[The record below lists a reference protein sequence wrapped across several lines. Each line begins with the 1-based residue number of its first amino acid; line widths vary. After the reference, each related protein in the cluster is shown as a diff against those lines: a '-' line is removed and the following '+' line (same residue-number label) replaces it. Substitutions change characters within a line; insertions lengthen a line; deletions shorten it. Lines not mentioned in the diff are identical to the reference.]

1 MSFQG
6 WATYPSLPSQDRRN
20 GSFLQGLAKS
30 PSFLGRLQGYRRARS
45 METPWGHS
53 KVYPSSRDSL
63 KVEGPLRATSELLE
77 SGNSSCLWHSHSPRL
92 LDRSQSPSLLRGIH
106 PTEASPS
113 SCSLFGKGSNPLIRR
128 RASLPHLLDWMDSVV
143 GRGALA
149 LQDWSRSEQDL
160 RSSLLESVQQ
170 GAELVGRLPTAR
182 GTLKKQAQEI
192 QRREKAVELSQM
204 KCELLD
210 IRQKQMESSLVRLEW
225 ERRELKRSRRQE
237 QQQGRELQDK
247 ILHLQVEVMKVKL
260 CLDRMSQQ
268 SLFVEDPEKEPRVRP
283 ESQGA
288 DLNTKL
294 QMLVTNQDSIFQE
307 KLGQEL
313 SFDANQ
319 TLEGQGEVTVEGP
332 KASTPQES
340 QDMIFLQ
347 EELVI
352 IKEVNELL
360 SSELDQSRRRL
371 RTCLNQLY
379 QLQAEKKIS
388 HSWLQAL
395 EMEQAQLMGENLALL
410 SVLQGQGGGAEL
422 GTASWQNSE
431 ASGYPQFQKELV
443 TPQQE
448 PEEETSCPRTHK
460 EEVQYWKARWQQ
472 VANELKSKEE
482 ELETVQRQTCKIP
495 WVQEL
500 LLGKE
505 EGLAGLKDPVG
516 RENETTDLEGSRLAK
531 KYQHLCSGEDSSS
544 LTEKMEYQRDLQ
556 SKMKILEQEN
566 AQMALVIQRWK
577 LDKSP
582 VLQIELD
589 TCKQELEL
597 ERSLCLAL
605 QHQLRGLQGGS
616 APQRA
621 EPPPA
626 LPGPG
631 PCPPG
636 TLKGMEAEPR
646 WDMFQSKAESHR
658 PLQELQGS
666 SSGSPQ
672 VPELL
677 QPFQRDA
684 RGGQEAGAPG
694 LLSEAEILRQQLQ
707 KERTLG
713 QELEQRLQSLISD
726 LQELKLRKP
735 EEHKASQDS
744 GQQGVETAESQLRES
759 RQENLRL
766 ELLVSSLQQK
776 LEDKE
781 QALREL
787 LTPRTSEQ
795 RETEM
800 TPSSLL
806 KKLPLNSQPGFSQL
820 VPEELKRGPRAGW
833 EGVPQ
838 GHCTHCNTFLEQLD
852 KVLRSWEASSK
863 PAEEK
868 PQALGKPQKVLGS
881 PNKHAPKGGRAPG
894 SDLRDI
900 ERVKQQHRLVTE
912 QLQDL
917 FGERRER
924 TGKAGQPPREWPE
937 GSSGD
942 QGTKKPPVEQLN

>member
-577 LDKSP
+577 
-582 VLQIELD
+582 
-589 TCKQELEL
+589 
-597 ERSLCLAL
+597 
-605 QHQLRGLQGGS
+605 
-616 APQRA
+616 
-621 EPPPA
+621 
-626 LPGPG
+626 
-631 PCPPG
+631 
-636 TLKGMEAEPR
+636 
-646 WDMFQSKAESHR
+646 FQSKAESHR

>member
-577 LDKSP
+577 
-582 VLQIELD
+582 Q
-589 TCKQELEL
+589 
-597 ERSLCLAL
+597 
-605 QHQLRGLQGGS
+605 
-616 APQRA
+616 
-621 EPPPA
+621 
-626 LPGPG
+626 
-631 PCPPG
+631 
-636 TLKGMEAEPR
+636 
-646 WDMFQSKAESHR
+646 FQSKAESHR